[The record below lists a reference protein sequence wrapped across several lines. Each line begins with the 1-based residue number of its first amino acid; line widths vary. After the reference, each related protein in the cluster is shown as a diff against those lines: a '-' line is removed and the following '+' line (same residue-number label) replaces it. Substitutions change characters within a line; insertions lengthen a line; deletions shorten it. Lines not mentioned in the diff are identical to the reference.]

1 MRRSFDNFPD
11 ELARG
16 IKMLVLD
23 VDGVLTEG
31 QIVMDDRGEESKAFN
46 VRDGH
51 GIKMLQ
57 RAGIVVAILTGRS
70 SKVVACRARDLGIEY
85 VVQGSLRKADGIKA
99 LCEQAGIDP
108 DDCAYMGDDVIDL
121 PAMDQCRLSM
131 APADAHAGVLKK
143 VDWAAG
149 FNGGR
154 GAVRQAA
161 EGLILANG
169 FWDRVVKEAYGL
181 APESCGWPVS

>member
-1 MRRSFDNFPD
+1 MSDSYVSFPF
-11 ELARG
+11 ELAKS
-16 IKMLVLD
+16 IEMLVLD

-31 QIVMDDRGEESKAFN
+31 QIVMDDHGEESKAFN

-57 RAGIVVAILTGRS
+57 RTGISVAILTGRS
-70 SKVVACRARDLGIEY
+70 SKVVECRARDLGIEY
-85 VVQGSLRKADGIKA
+85 VVQGSLRKADGIRT
-99 LCEQAGIDP
+99 LCELAGITP
-108 DDCAYMGDDVIDL
+108 QKCAYMGDDVIDM
-121 PAMDQCRLSM
+121 PAMQQCGLTM

-143 VDWAAG
+143 VHWVSAC
-149 FNGGR
+149 NGGR

-169 FWDRVVKEAYGL
+169 FWDKVVKDAYGL
-181 APESCGWPVS
+181 TPEDCGWVHI